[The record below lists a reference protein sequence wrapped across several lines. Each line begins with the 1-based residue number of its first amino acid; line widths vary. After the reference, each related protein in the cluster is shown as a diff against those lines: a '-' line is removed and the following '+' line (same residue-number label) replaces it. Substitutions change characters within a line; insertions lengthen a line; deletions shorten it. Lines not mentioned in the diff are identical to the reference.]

1 MWNDTN
7 ISERVKF
14 IWIYKWYLLQYWSGF
29 VLMGSEKKIL
39 GFQKTSA
46 DSCKN
51 FSRNFD
57 SPSTLKSGIE
67 KRCLSS

>member
-1 MWNDTN
+1 
-7 ISERVKF
+7 
-14 IWIYKWYLLQYWSGF
+14 
-29 VLMGSEKKIL
+29 MGGEKKIL
-39 GFQKTSA
+39 GFQKTSL

-57 SPSTLKSGIE
+57 PPSTLKSGIE